1 MMTFYVYGQR
11 LRMESAVVASNT
23 IDYLAARFVF
33 QTEDWDGA
41 AKTAVFEGTGK
52 TYSVLLTDDAIS
64 PEDHLNLAAGEWI
77 VHLVGTKAVGETTQ
91 RITTTQVRFMVDE
104 SGAVSGEALPE
115 VAASYGEQILAQAQE
130 ARNIAKGVRDDAD
143 AGKFKG
149 DKGDTGPAGPQGAK
163 GDTGARGPKG
173 DTGARGEK
181 GEKGAAFTYAD
192 FTTAQLAA
200 LKGEKGDKGAQG
212 EQGPAGPKG
221 ETGAQGPT
229 GPKGDTGA
237 PGDSYTV
244 KGLYATL
251 AALQAAHPT
260 GSAGDAWFVGTA
272 DSNTVYQ
279 WDVDKAAWVN
289 VGALKGPKG
298 DTGPA
303 GAKGETGAQ
312 GPQGDTGP
320 QGPQGETGPQGP
332 AGPKGDPGEKGAA
345 FTYSDFTAT
354 QLAALKG
361 EKGDT
366 GPAGAVGAPGAKG
379 DTGPQGPKGDTGPAG
394 ADGAPGAKGD
404 TGAQGPKG
412 NPGEKGDAFTYADFT
427 AAQLAALKGEKG
439 DKGDTG
445 PQGPKGDGVE
455 VSGSKGQY
463 LGFIDTDTLGA
474 MSLPSAS
481 TGSKG
486 ITYLVDSYGRTD
498 TDKAVTPKALNSV
511 YKLVEDKADKSVSK
525 AATLT
530 AAGWSDGV
538 QSLAV
543 SGVTATANGSLRIAQ
558 SATDE
563 QFAAW
568 GAAQPRVTAQAAG
581 SLTVKAAGTVP
592 TIDIPVEVMMV

>member
-77 VHLVGTKAVGETTQ
+77 VHLVGTKAVSETTQ

-192 FTTAQLAA
+192 FTAAQLAA

-272 DSNTVYQ
+272 DSNTAYQ

-303 GAKGETGAQ
+303 GAKGDTGAQ

-379 DTGPQGPKGDTGPAG
+379 DTGPQGPKGD
-394 ADGAPGAKGD
+394 
-404 TGAQGPKG
+404 
-412 NPGEKGDAFTYADFT
+412 
-427 AAQLAALKGEKG
+427 
-439 DKGDTG
+439 
-445 PQGPKGDGVE
+445 GVE

-463 LGFIDTDTLGA
+463 LGFTDTDTLGA

-486 ITYLVDSYGRTD
+486 ITYLVDSYERTD

-568 GAAQPRVTAQAAG
+568 SAAQPRVTAQAAG
-581 SLTVKAAGTVP
+581 SLTVKAAGAVP
-592 TIDIPVEVMMV
+592 AVDIPVEVVMV

>member
-1 MMTFYVYGQR
+1 
-11 LRMESAVVASNT
+11 MESAVVASNT

-192 FTTAQLAA
+192 FTAAQLAA

-212 EQGPAGPKG
+212 EQGPA
-221 ETGAQGPT
+221 
-229 GPKGDTGA
+229 
-237 PGDSYTV
+237 
-244 KGLYATL
+244 
-251 AALQAAHPT
+251 
-260 GSAGDAWFVGTA
+260 
-272 DSNTVYQ
+272 
-279 WDVDKAAWVN
+279 
-289 VGALKGPKG
+289 
-298 DTGPA
+298 
-303 GAKGETGAQ
+303 
-312 GPQGDTGP
+312 
-320 QGPQGETGPQGP
+320 
-332 AGPKGDPGEKGAA
+332 
-345 FTYSDFTAT
+345 
-354 QLAALKG
+354 
-361 EKGDT
+361 
-366 GPAGAVGAPGAKG
+366 
-379 DTGPQGPKGDTGPAG
+379 
-394 ADGAPGAKGD
+394 
-404 TGAQGPKG
+404 GPKG

-463 LGFIDTDTLGA
+463 LGFTDTDTLGA
-474 MSLPSAS
+474 VSLPSAS

-486 ITYLVDSYGRTD
+486 ITYLVDSYERTD

-543 SGVTATANGSLRIAQ
+543 SGVTASANGSLRIAQ

-581 SLTVKAAGTVP
+581 SLTVKAAGAVP
-592 TIDIPVEVMMV
+592 AVDIPVEVVMV

>member
-303 GAKGETGAQ
+303 GAKGDAGAQ
-312 GPQGDTGP
+312 GPQ
-320 QGPQGETGPQGP
+320 
-332 AGPKGDPGEKGAA
+332 
-345 FTYSDFTAT
+345 
-354 QLAALKG
+354 
-361 EKGDT
+361 
-366 GPAGAVGAPGAKG
+366 
-379 DTGPQGPKGDTGPAG
+379 
-394 ADGAPGAKGD
+394 
-404 TGAQGPKG
+404 
-412 NPGEKGDAFTYADFT
+412 
-427 AAQLAALKGEKG
+427 
-439 DKGDTG
+439 GDTG

-463 LGFIDTDTLGA
+463 LGFTDTDTLGA
-474 MSLPSAS
+474 VSLPSAS

-486 ITYLVDSYGRTD
+486 ITYLVDSYERTD

-543 SGVTATANGSLRIAQ
+543 SGITATSNGSLRIAQ

-581 SLTVKAAGTVP
+581 SLTVKAAGAVP
-592 TIDIPVEVMMV
+592 AVDIPVEVVMV

>member
-1 MMTFYVYGQR
+1 MTFYVYGQR

-115 VAASYGEQILAQAQE
+115 VPASYGEQILAQAQE
-130 ARNIAKGVRDDAD
+130 ARNIAKSVRDDAD

-212 EQGPAGPKG
+212 EQGPTGPQG

-229 GPKGDTGA
+229 GPKGDTGPA
-237 PGDSYTV
+237 GDSYTV

-272 DSNTVYQ
+272 DSNAVYQ
-279 WDVDKAAWVN
+279 WDVDKAAWIN

-303 GAKGETGAQ
+303 GA
-312 GPQGDTGP
+312 
-320 QGPQGETGPQGP
+320 
-332 AGPKGDPGEKGAA
+332 
-345 FTYSDFTAT
+345 
-354 QLAALKG
+354 
-361 EKGDT
+361 
-366 GPAGAVGAPGAKG
+366 
-379 DTGPQGPKGDTGPAG
+379 
-394 ADGAPGAKGD
+394 DGAPGA
-404 TGAQGPKG
+404 
-412 NPGEKGDAFTYADFT
+412 
-427 AAQLAALKGEKG
+427 KG

-463 LGFIDTDTLGA
+463 LGFTDTDTLGA
-474 MSLPSAS
+474 VSLPSAS

-486 ITYLVDSYGRTD
+486 ITYLVDSYERTD

-543 SGVTATANGSLRIAQ
+543 SGVTASANGSLRIAQ

-581 SLTVKAAGTVP
+581 TLTVKAAGAVP
-592 TIDIPVEVMMV
+592 AVDIPVEVVMV

>member
-173 DTGARGEK
+173 D
-181 GEKGAAFTYAD
+181 
-192 FTTAQLAA
+192 
-200 LKGEKGDKGAQG
+200 KGAQG

-229 GPKGDTGA
+229 GPKGDTGPA
-237 PGDSYTV
+237 GDSYTV

-303 GAKGETGAQ
+303 GAKGDTGAQ

-463 LGFIDTDTLGA
+463 LGFTDTDTLGA

-486 ITYLVDSYGRTD
+486 ITYLVDSYERTD

-530 AAGWSDGV
+530 AAGWSNDV
-538 QSLAV
+538 QTLAV
-543 SGVTATANGSLRIAQ
+543 SGVTASVNGSLRIAQ
-558 SATDE
+558 SATDDE
-563 QFAAW
+563 FEAW
-568 GAAQPRVTAQAAG
+568 GAAQPRVTAQAEG
-581 SLTVKAAGTVP
+581 SLTVKAAGAVP
-592 TIDIPVEVMMV
+592 VVDIPVEVVMV

>member
-1 MMTFYVYGQR
+1 MTFYVYGQR
-11 LRMESAVVASNT
+11 LRMGSAVVASNT

-115 VAASYGEQILAQAQE
+115 VPASYGEQILAQAQE
-130 ARNIAKGVRDDAD
+130 ARNIAKSVRDDAD

-192 FTTAQLAA
+192 FTAAQLAA

-303 GAKGETGAQ
+303 GAKGDTGAQ

-379 DTGPQGPKGDTGPAG
+379 DTGPQGPKGDTGPVG

-412 NPGEKGDAFTYADFT
+412 DPGEKGDAFTYADFT

-445 PQGPKGDGVE
+445 PQGEPGAKGDTGETGPKGADGKSAYASAHDGGYTGTEAQFNAALAQVGSKVDKSTIVE
-455 VSGSKGQY
+455 V
-463 LGFIDTDTLGA
+463 TLLAANWAGTEA
-474 MSLPSAS
+474 PY
-481 TGSKG
+481 
-486 ITYLVDSYGRTD
+486 TY
-498 TDKAVTPKALNSV
+498 
-511 YKLVEDKADKSVSK
+511 
-525 AATLT
+525 T
-530 AAGWSDGV
+530 AAV
-538 QSLAV
+538 A
-543 SGVTATANGSLRIAQ
+543 GVTTTSTQDWANGTSITA
-558 SATDE
+558 E
-563 QFAAW
+563 QLAAW
-568 GAAQPRVTAQAAG
+568 QAANIVDGGQGVG
-581 SLTVKAAGTVP
+581 SVIFKAFGAKPEV
-592 TIDIPVEVMMV
+592 DIPLRCILRRDT

>member
-77 VHLVGTKAVGETTQ
+77 VHLVGTKAVSETTQ

-192 FTTAQLAA
+192 FTAAQLAA

-260 GSAGDAWFVGTA
+260 GSAGDAWFIGTA
-272 DSNTVYQ
+272 DSNTAYQ

-303 GAKGETGAQ
+303 GAKGDTGAQ

-379 DTGPQGPKGDTGPAG
+379 DTGPQGPKGD
-394 ADGAPGAKGD
+394 
-404 TGAQGPKG
+404 
-412 NPGEKGDAFTYADFT
+412 
-427 AAQLAALKGEKG
+427 
-439 DKGDTG
+439 
-445 PQGPKGDGVE
+445 GVE

-463 LGFIDTDTLGA
+463 LGFTDTDTLGA
-474 MSLPSAS
+474 VSLPSAS
-481 TGSKG
+481 TCSKG
-486 ITYLVDSYGRTD
+486 ITYLVDSYERTD

-581 SLTVKAAGTVP
+581 SLTVKAAGAVP
-592 TIDIPVEVMMV
+592 AVDIPVEVIVL